1 MFYQKIVK
9 RFFDINFSILTFI
22 ILFPLL
28 LIISFLILTFDGRPI
43 LFKQDRPGYR
53 GKIFKLLKFRTM
65 HIKMNTSKKDNERI
79 SNLGNFLRKSSLDE
93 LPSLINILKG
103 EMSFVGPRPLLKEY
117 LNRYS
122 SRQLKRHD
130 VKPGLTGL
138 AQIKGRNLVDWEER
152 LGYDVFYVENQSFF
166 LDFIILIKTFGITFK
181 RKGITPKDSE
191 IMPEFDPSSK

>member
-166 LDFIILIKTFGITFK
+166 LILLY
-181 RKGITPKDSE
+181 
-191 IMPEFDPSSK
+191 

>member
-79 SNLGNFLRKSSLDE
+79 SNLGNTSY
-93 LPSLINILKG
+93 I
-103 EMSFVGPRPLLKEY
+103 
-117 LNRYS
+117 
-122 SRQLKRHD
+122 
-130 VKPGLTGL
+130 
-138 AQIKGRNLVDWEER
+138 
-152 LGYDVFYVENQSFF
+152 
-166 LDFIILIKTFGITFK
+166 
-181 RKGITPKDSE
+181 
-191 IMPEFDPSSK
+191 